1 MTKKLPFLAY
11 ACILAVAATSCNHAR
26 QGWWPRSLDA
36 VSGATRYGK
45 FKAEHYRKVDAV
57 NKIADFLEKSGPFFF
72 ATADKDQ
79 PRVRP
84 IGIYQKYDNKIWFHV
99 GKQKD
104 SYRQLLNN
112 PNIEIVSISK
122 EKDGGWIRLTGR
134 AVPVNDAEL
143 DKLVFEK
150 APGLKNMY
158 NEKTGFTLGHFY
170 IQNGTAE
177 ISAADGTVY
186 RFEF

>member
-1 MTKKLPFLAY
+1 MIKKLSFIVLASV
-11 ACILAVAATSCNHAR
+11 LAVAATSCNHAR

-36 VSGATRYGK
+36 VSGATRFGK
-45 FKAEHYRKVDAV
+45 FKVEHYRKVDAV
-57 NKIADFLEKSGPFFF
+57 NKVADFLANSGPFFF
-72 ATADKDQ
+72 ASVDKDQ

-84 IGIYQKYDNKIWFHV
+84 IGIFLKHDNKIFFHI

-104 SYRQLLNN
+104 SYRQILNN
-112 PNIEIVSISK
+112 PNVEIVSISK

-143 DKLVFEK
+143 DRLVFDK
-150 APGLKNMY
+150 APGLKEMY

-177 ISAADGTVY
+177 ISKGDAVY